1 LSQAANEHVLFY
13 RPDHETKVK
22 GKMADTPMF
31 GGGGLS
37 LTAGFA
43 ALNLARFALAAT
55 GLAVEPNNW
64 FGAEI
69 NLETASLN

>member
-22 GKMADTPMF
+22 GTMADTPMF
-31 GGGGLS
+31 GGGLS
-37 LTAGFA
+37 LTAGIA
-43 ALNLARFALAAT
+43 ALNLAQFALAAT

-64 FGAEI
+64 FSAEI